1 MGAMQRIER
10 NWTVQPGAERWLAA
24 TLAAAL
30 ADCAAGAAFADA
42 LLATCA
48 VRLRDIIDSVRLP
61 APLLAGALAAGWQA
75 VPDAADPGLMEN
87 RNGFFPAVLP
97 AAGDRAVIAFRVES
111 IEQFQKMTGQ
121 AHDIEGAAFAPLRRA
136 PAFAG
141 GRSDLM
147 VVERNGAT
155 THHVADVGPA
165 SIRAA
170 RLHLQRFRT
179 RQRRFADVAQGLAHT
194 EALVDTAVADIGPH
208 RACDIW
214 LKAEREYWMTRCPAG
229 AWAKRRQ
236 DAAGIGWANI
246 DHHTYD
252 GSREHFRVTVR
263 ILEKLG
269 YELREMLYAGEMAG
283 WGSQILEQPALKS
296 TIFADVDLAPQE
308 ISVDFAHEAL
318 PPLDRHRR
326 AGVLSVLHG
335 ESLLEGGLNHV
346 AGMYDNQQL
355 RALWAGEGKRMMA
368 PFSDFPFLYQEL
380 TEGDW
385 AAVDPARVDA
395 LEAGGHLDAAE
406 AESIRLNGAVAA
418 HLENLERNE
427 GYKGFNKPGIDGVLR
442 QLDPRRLDPN
452 EGAA

>member
-1 MGAMQRIER
+1 MTMQQRIER
-10 NWTVQPGAERWLAA
+10 DWTVQPAAERWLAG

-30 ADCAAGAAFADA
+30 AANPDAERYAAA
-42 LLATCA
+42 LLDRCG
-48 VRLRDIIDSVRLP
+48 VRLRDIVDHLRLP
-61 APLLAGALAAGWQA
+61 APLLAGARAAGWQA
-75 VPDAADPGLMEN
+75 VAGAADDGLLEN
-87 RNGFFPAVLP
+87 PDGFFPAVLP
-97 AAGDRAVIAFRVES
+97 GDDDQVHIAFRVES
-111 IEQFQKMTGQ
+111 LDQFQAVTGQ
-121 AHDIEGAAFAPLRRA
+121 RHAIAGAPFAPLRIA
-136 PAFAG
+136 LAFAG
-141 GRSDLM
+141 DGSRFLA
-147 VVERNGAT
+147 VERNGAT
-155 THHVADVGPA
+155 GYAPADPPPEN
-165 SIRAA
+165 IRAA

-179 RQRRFADVAQGLAHT
+179 RPRRFASVAEGLAHT
-194 EALVDTAVADIGPH
+194 EALVDAAVAEIGPH
-208 RACDIW
+208 RACDLW

-229 AWAKRRQ
+229 AWAKARQ

-269 YELREMLYAGEMAG
+269 YELREMLYAGELAG

-296 TIFADVDLAPQE
+296 TIFADVDLAPHE
-308 ISVDFAHEAL
+308 IAVDFAHDVL

-335 ESLLEGGLNHV
+335 ESILEGGLNHV
-346 AGMYDNQQL
+346 AGLYDNQRL
-355 RALWAGEGKRMMA
+355 RAIAAAEGRRMMA

-395 LEAGGHLDAAE
+395 LEAGGHIGAAE
-406 AESIRLNGAVAA
+406 AEQIRLNGAIAA

-442 QLDPRRLDPN
+442 QLDPR
-452 EGAA
+452 GVAA

>member
-1 MGAMQRIER
+1 MTSTAPRRIDR
-10 NWTVQPGAERWLAA
+10 DWTVQPAAERWLAG

-30 ADCAAGAAFADA
+30 AGNTDAARYADA
-42 LLATCA
+42 LHDSCG
-48 VRLRDIIDSVRLP
+48 VRLRDIIDHVRLP
-61 APLLAGALAAGWQA
+61 AQLMGGALAAGWQTVTDA
-75 VPDAADPGLMEN
+75 DDDGLLENPD
-87 RNGFFPAVLP
+87 GFFPAMLP
-97 AAGDRAVIAFRVES
+97 AADDDVHVGFRVES
-111 IEQFQKMTGQ
+111 IEQFQKVTGQ
-121 AHDIEGAAFAPLRRA
+121 THDVAGSAFAPLRLTRA
-136 PAFAG
+136 FVG
-141 GRSDLM
+141 GGSQFWA
-147 VVERNGAT
+147 VERNGAT
-155 THHVADVGPA
+155 GYSLVDPGEAN
-165 SIRAA
+165 IRAG

-179 RQRRFADVAQGLAHT
+179 RQRRFASVAEGLAHT
-194 EALVDTAVADIGPH
+194 EALVDAAVADIGPH

-229 AWAKRRQ
+229 AWAKARQ

-252 GSREHFRVTVR
+252 GSREHFRHTVR

-269 YELREMLYAGEMAG
+269 YELREMLYAGELAG

-296 TIFADVDLAPQE
+296 TIFADVDLAPHE
-308 ISVDFAHEAL
+308 IAVDFAHDVL

-335 ESLLEGGLNHV
+335 ESILEGGLNHV
-346 AGMYDNQQL
+346 AGMYDNKRL
-355 RALWAGEGKRMMA
+355 RAIAAAEGRRMMA

-395 LEAGGHLDAAE
+395 LEAGGHIGAAE
-406 AESIRLNGAVAA
+406 AENIRLNGAIAA

-442 QLDPRRLDPN
+442 QLDPR
-452 EGAA
+452 GVAA